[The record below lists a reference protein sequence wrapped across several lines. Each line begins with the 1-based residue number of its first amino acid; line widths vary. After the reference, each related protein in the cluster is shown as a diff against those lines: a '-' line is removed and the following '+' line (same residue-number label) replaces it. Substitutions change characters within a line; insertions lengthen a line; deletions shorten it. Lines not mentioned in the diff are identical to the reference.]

1 MSNRSRKKLVRKTN
15 MAKMFLFGINTKVF
29 KKKNSIY
36 LKEFMQENQL
46 LLFFCFLSSLY
57 IYIILCTTALFFG
70 YFFNKKKNLWYIKNV
85 DSNFYLLHNIEF
97 SHYTIKIP
105 FLKRNLGV
113 ALLRQ
118 YFQDNSAFATF

>member
-1 MSNRSRKKLVRKTN
+1 MKRILNCQTGAEKKNSLEKQTWP
-15 MAKMFLFGINTKVF
+15 KCFFLASTQRFLKR
-29 KKKNSIY
+29 KNSIY

-105 FLKRNLGV
+105 FLKRKNWV
-113 ALLRQ
+113 
-118 YFQDNSAFATF
+118 

>member
-1 MSNRSRKKLVRKTN
+1 MKRILNCQTGAEKKLVRKTN
-15 MAKMFLFGINTKVF
+15 MAKMFLFGIDTKVF

-70 YFFNKKKNLWYIKNV
+70 YFFNKKK
-85 DSNFYLLHNIEF
+85 EF
-97 SHYTIKIP
+97 MVHK
-105 FLKRNLGV
+105 KCR
-113 ALLRQ
+113 
-118 YFQDNSAFATF
+118 